1 MEDQVAMIMR
11 LACITDPNQV
21 PPIWKKCFAQTKNL
35 DVMRFHLKDQL
46 LKWAAKN
53 RCIIDG
59 AVHIPEQ
66 LLTDI
71 ATLRFNPGGSLTDST
86 WVGRGLTIMCCLPYK
101 PGAWDDIQAEEE
113 AARATAATRTLAE
126 ELK

>member
-113 AARATAATRTLAE
+113 AARATAATRTLAK